1 MIRAFTIIFACLAA
15 AELLIYF
22 TGIKLPP
29 SILGLLILFTLLQM
43 GKVKAEWFK
52 PITDFLMG
60 NLMLFIIPPC
70 VALVEHLDLLAK
82 DVWVIIIATASSS
95 ILVMFATAKTHEW
108 LRKRTLPEHH
118 NKGKSS

>member
-22 TGIKLPP
+22 TNIKLPP
-29 SILGLLILFTLLQM
+29 SIVGLLILFTLLQT

-82 DVWVIIIATASSS
+82 DAWVIIISAAGSS

-108 LRKRTLPEHH
+108 LRKRKPEH
-118 NKGKSS
+118 KELS